1 MGWLIGP
8 TLASFFAAFLAVKLF
23 DFIFGG
29 VTSSMVSVARAGLF
43 VATWTAVTTKGGMH
57 GFGKKVKQLKAS
69 NQIIKALTKGE
80 EL

>member
-29 VTSSMVSVARAGLF
+29 VTSSIVNVARAGVF
-43 VATWTAVTTKGGMH
+43 IGTWTAVTTKGGMH
-57 GFGKKVKQLKAS
+57 GFSKKVKQLKAG